1 MEASIYK
8 MEKCGKKRKFVFSA
22 KCQGL
27 RKKTYLH
34 VFCKIQ
40 IVENNMV
47 FFLPQFCGK
56 KRKFMFSA
64 AAEKNITLKGIIFPR
79 NRVVTGV
86 GMDGLKAQPAR
97 SLPLPR

>member
-1 MEASIYK
+1 
-8 MEKCGKKRKFVFSA
+8 
-22 KCQGL
+22 
-27 RKKTYLH
+27 
-34 VFCKIQ
+34 
-40 IVENNMV
+40 
-47 FFLPQFCGK
+47 
-56 KRKFMFSA
+56 MFSS

>member
-1 MEASIYK
+1 MSGFA
-8 MEKCGKKRKFVFSA
+8 EKNISARFLQNSDCGKK
-22 KCQGL
+22 
-27 RKKTYLH
+27 H
-34 VFCKIQ
+34 
-40 IVENNMV
+40 V

>member
-8 MEKCGKKRKFVFSA
+8 MEK
-22 KCQGL
+22 
-27 RKKTYLH
+27 
-34 VFCKIQ
+34 
-40 IVENNMV
+40 
-47 FFLPQFCGK
+47 CGK

>member
-1 MEASIYK
+1 M
-8 MEKCGKKRKFVFSA
+8 FSA
-22 KCQGL
+22 KCRGL

-40 IVENNMV
+40 IAENNM
-47 FFLPQFCGK
+47 FFSF
-56 KRKFMFSA
+56 RNF
-64 AAEKNITLKGIIFPR
+64 AEKNSIYILYILVFPPCG
-79 NRVVTGV
+79 VTGV